1 MHNSKRLLVV
11 KKEMWQA
18 RKCYLNEEWKYLLN
32 LEGVIEGNF
41 DWKT

>member
-11 KKEMWQA
+11 KMEKWQA
-18 RKCYLNEEWKYLLN
+18 WKCYLNEKWKYLLN
-32 LEGVIEGNF
+32 FEGVIDGNF